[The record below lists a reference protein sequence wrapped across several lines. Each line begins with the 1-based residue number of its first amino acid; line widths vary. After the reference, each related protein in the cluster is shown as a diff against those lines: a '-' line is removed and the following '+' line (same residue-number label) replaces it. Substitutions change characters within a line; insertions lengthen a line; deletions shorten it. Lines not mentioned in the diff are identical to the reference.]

1 VETLD
6 RFAKGVG
13 SALLVA
19 ALFASPVALAQA
31 TDEAGD
37 AENVAEQAGA
47 EALPEVIVTEE
58 EVIVTGTRLKTGDPS
73 ARVEF
78 ITAEEI
84 AIAGLTSAEEVIR
97 SIPQNFSS
105 INRATN
111 LAIDGVLDTNLGAL
125 GLGVAT
131 ANLRG
136 LGSAN
141 TLVIV
146 NGRRLAGAA
155 GQAEFFVNIRDLPVS
170 AIERVEVYHDGG
182 SSVYG
187 SDALAGVINFVL
199 KQDVDGVRFSA
210 RTEDSNN
217 GADQHRVS
225 AFGGWGWGDGSVS
238 GTVSFTD
245 SDPILNQPTGYTT
258 RDYRPR
264 FRDDERYDFRSS
276 YVARSGLVGTSRWGP
291 FNLILPPGDDGR
303 NAHPDDF
310 SPVTR
315 DDLLDYVRSDA
326 GGTREDISMTL
337 AARHKFRDKLTL
349 HAEVLWTVGETRS
362 RVGTLSGGLAIRVPE
377 SNAFNNFGQ
386 DVWVAYTPHA
396 ETESGLIPEAFQSA
410 ETEQLRYIVGVDYA
424 LTPEVEFKMNYSR
437 SQSNSDN
444 VQINFGTRVDPYGRP
459 DLEKD
464 ARIAQLLASDDP
476 NVAPNLFGDGTGQNP
491 TIAELLIPVGSRS
504 DTTVY
509 DSIDVYATGDLGAVF
524 SLPGGPMGFVVG
536 VERRKEWLEDR
547 GDNLLYL
554 GVRRPTRD
562 LNAAY
567 MEVSVPLV
575 GDANARPG
583 LRSLMLIGQARYDS
597 YEVEGAVGT
606 EVPNDRDAP
615 PNLVTAKFSNVA
627 PRIGVAWRPT
637 GTTVVRASWSESFRA
652 PTFSDLFSTSNRT
665 LTSPSVY
672 DPLSDPPWV
681 PALLTFGPNPDLKP
695 ELSTNINVG
704 VQYLPR
710 WTEEMEIKVDYSD
723 IDYRDRIA
731 NSGELSRLLPTEEF
745 ANLPQFFRR
754 AEDGTLI
761 ESISRPVNI
770 SRRLNRTLD
779 VAVSKRFRTSRGDFT
794 PRLHY
799 HRVLKMCDQA
809 VEGSPCRPFV
819 GELIG
824 VDKYKLRGELKWAK
838 DNWAAN
844 LLVHHTPGYIG
855 NAFET
860 NIFQDIP
867 NMDVTSHTTVDFV
880 ASYVFDNGLT
890 LRGGGRNIFD
900 REFPFALSTG
910 GRPFDAKRVDARGR
924 VLLLEAAWAWSG
936 Q

>member
-1 VETLD
+1 MKKASSN
-6 RFAKGVG
+6 RKGCFFKG
-13 SALLVA
+13 LLIA
-19 ALFASPVALAQA
+19 ALCASPVAVAQA

-37 AENVAEQAGA
+37 AESVREQEGDAEDV
-47 EALPEVIVTEE
+47 PEVIVTEE
-58 EVIVTGTRLKTGDPS
+58 EVVVTGTRLKTGDPS

-78 ITAEEI
+78 ITAEDI

-199 KQDVDGVRFSA
+199 KQDVDGVRFTA
-210 RTEDSNN
+210 RLEDSNN

-276 YVARSGLVGTSRWGP
+276 YVARSGLVGTGRWGP

-326 GGTREDISMTL
+326 GGTQEDISVTL
-337 AARHKFRDKLTL
+337 ATRHKFRDKLTL
-349 HAEVLWTVGETRS
+349 HAEVLWTEGETRS

-386 DVWVAYTPHA
+386 DVYVAYTPHA
-396 ETESGLIPEAFQSA
+396 ETQSGLIPEAFQSA
-410 ETEQLRYIVGVDYA
+410 ETEQLRYIVGLDYA
-424 LTPEVEFKMNYSR
+424 LTPEVDIKMNYSR
-437 SQSNSDN
+437 SQSNSEN
-444 VQINFGTRVDPYGRP
+444 AQLNFGTRVDPYGRP
-459 DLEKD
+459 DPEKD

-547 GDNLLYL
+547 GDNLQYL

-562 LNAAY
+562 LDAAY

-606 EVPNDRDAP
+606 EVPNDRTAP
-615 PNLVTAKFSNVA
+615 PNIVQARFSNVA
-627 PRIGVAWRPT
+627 PRIGVSWRPT
-637 GTTVVRASWSESFRA
+637 EAVVVRASWSESFRA
-652 PTFSDLFSTSNRT
+652 PVFSNLFSTFNRQAQP
-665 LTSPSVY
+665 SPFVY
-672 DPLSDPPWV
+672 DPLANPPFV
-681 PALLTFGPNPDLKP
+681 AALQSIGPNPDLKP
-695 ELSTNINVG
+695 ETSANINFG
-704 VQYLPR
+704 VQWLPR
-710 WTEEMEIKVDYSD
+710 WSEGLEIKVDYSD
-723 IDYRDRIA
+723 IDYKDRIA
-731 NSGELSRLLPTEEF
+731 
-745 ANLPQFFRR
+745 
-754 AEDGTLI
+754 
-761 ESISRPVNI
+761 
-770 SRRLNRTLD
+770 
-779 VAVSKRFRTSRGDFT
+779 
-794 PRLHY
+794 
-799 HRVLKMCDQA
+799 
-809 VEGSPCRPFV
+809 
-819 GELIG
+819 
-824 VDKYKLRGELKWAK
+824 
-838 DNWAAN
+838 
-844 LLVHHTPGYIG
+844 
-855 NAFET
+855 
-860 NIFQDIP
+860 
-867 NMDVTSHTTVDFV
+867 
-880 ASYVFDNGLT
+880 
-890 LRGGGRNIFD
+890 GGGG
-900 REFPFALSTG
+900 ALESPAAG
-910 GRPFDAKRVDARGR
+910 GVWQLAAVLRPRRGR
-924 VLLLEAAWAWSG
+924 HAHRGHQPSREHFPPAQPDVGRCRVETVSHFARRFHPASPLPPGAQDVRSSDQGFPLSAVRRRTHRRRQVQAARRTQMG
-936 Q
+936 EGRLGH